1 MDPASA
7 RPARIPYSMPGRR
20 CRKLRY
26 EVLATV
32 VPRLEVYA
40 HSFGLPVPDTGRD
53 VWRRVARELIGRC
66 AQSCRVRS

>member
-1 MDPASA
+1 M
-7 RPARIPYSMPGRR
+7 G
-20 CRKLRY
+20 Y

-40 HSFGLPVPDTGRD
+40 QSFGLPVPGTGRD

-66 AQSCRVRS
+66 APGAGRSIPSPSRSFS